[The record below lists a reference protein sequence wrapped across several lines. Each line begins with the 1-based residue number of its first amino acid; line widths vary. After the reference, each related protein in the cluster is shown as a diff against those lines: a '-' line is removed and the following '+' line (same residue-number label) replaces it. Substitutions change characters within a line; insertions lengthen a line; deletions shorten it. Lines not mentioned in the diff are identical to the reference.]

1 MAAATSMELSDMVN
15 SSIVERPATNF
26 TKFHEFFAHCAPA
39 TQEFFPELS
48 GNCDSD
54 SDPGAARRPVSPRR
68 HGGHGDFTEA
78 SGFSVPLRVLR
89 GGEKKCSAGFQ
100 PAGGLVDT
108 KRVIQAQMPARR
120 RRYHFFSRPRRHT
133 EQPNRR
139 QNYGPL
145 CSLECGSLLP
155 PLFPWGCSGS
165 EKAQASLRTPKA
177 TPQEGWKNAR
187 LQRIL
192 DLVVWRSQ

>member
-1 MAAATSMELSDMVN
+1 MNPL
-15 SSIVERPATNF
+15 F
-26 TKFHEFFAHCAPA
+26 TTE
-39 TQEFFPELS
+39 TRS
-48 GNCDSD
+48 T
-54 SDPGAARRPVSPRR
+54 RRCTENPVASVKLRALC
-68 HGGHGDFTEA
+68 GGQ
-78 SGFSVPLRVLR
+78 
-89 GGEKKCSAGFQ
+89 KKCSAGSQ

-177 TPQEGWKNAR
+177 TPQEGWKNPCQIAKDFR
-187 LQRIL
+187 LSSMEISVNLRVLRVSVRSEEHTSELQSHH
-192 DLVVWRSQ
+192 DLVCRLLLEQKKT